1 MRSGH
6 AIPSFAAFVRLCM
19 NTASNVLGKVFLS
32 KRVKHEKELT
42 VLLSDKESSLKNAW
56 PCITYF
62 GSTKPVYISI
72 LKYCFSKL
80 TSTWSFICYD

>member
-32 KRVKHEKELT
+32 TRVKHEKELT
-42 VLLSDKESSLKNAW
+42 VLLSDKESSLKTLDLV
-56 PCITYF
+56 IH
-62 GSTKPVYISI
+62 ISAVQNLSI
-72 LKYCFSKL
+72 FRS
-80 TSTWSFICYD
+80 